1 MANNRMDLMQ
11 NKHKVQNIE
20 DAHFVLLL
28 LYREY
33 SIRLLQD
40 EATKEDCIIKMQQ
53 IKKDITELSPQ
64 ELILKAEQIYL
75 PLLGKLRLV

>member
-1 MANNRMDLMQ
+1 MQ

-40 EATKEDCIIKMQQ
+40 ATTKDDCIIKMQQ
-53 IKKDITELSPQ
+53 IKKDITELSAQ

-75 PLLGKLRLV
+75 PLLSKLKLV

>member
-40 EATKEDCIIKMQQ
+40 AATKEDCIIKMQQ

-64 ELILKAEQIYL
+64 ELISKAEQIYL

>member
-33 SIRLLQD
+33 SIRLLQNA
-40 EATKEDCIIKMQQ
+40 ATKEDCIIKMQQ

-64 ELILKAEQIYL
+64 ELISKAEQIYL

>member
-1 MANNRMDLMQ
+1 MADNRMDIML

-40 EATKEDCIIKMQQ
+40 TATKEDCIIKMKQ
-53 IKKDITELSPQ
+53 IKKDITELSEN
-64 ELILKAEQIYL
+64 ELITKAEQIYL
-75 PLLGKLRLV
+75 PLLGKLKSV